1 MQVISEREKPPFHVI
16 IKSKLKEINRS
27 KRAYLFVA
35 PAFLLICAIIFYPI
49 ANTFY
54 ISLNKVNVIGN
65 PSGFNNFQNYTHLFV
80 SKEFLSVLLQTLNW
94 TLLVVGITT
103 LISIPTA
110 LALNFQFP
118 GRKLARGILI
128 VPWATSLMINAIT
141 WKWIFDG
148 QYSTITYTLLKF
160 GIIKNPIVWLGDP
173 KFSFAIIVFVGIL
186 VSIPSTTLSIL
197 AGLQSIPDDIYEAVS
212 LEGAGFLVSFWHLT
226 LPQLRHTLT
235 VTTILN
241 VIYVFNSFPIIWIL
255 TQGGPSFKTDI
266 LVTYLY
272 KQAFQYN
279 NFGGASAMAIITFV
293 ILVIFANL
301 FQRITLKED

>member
-1 MQVISEREKPPFHVI
+1 LRALSERDKPPFDVR
-16 IKSKLKEINRS
+16 IKSIMHDIKRS
-27 KRAYLFVA
+27 KLAYLFIT
-35 PAFLLICAIIFYPI
+35 PAILLIFAIIFYPI
-49 ANTFY
+49 GNTFF
-54 ISLNKVNVIGN
+54 ISLNKVNAIGV
-65 PSGFNNFQNYTHLFV
+65 PSGFNNFKNYINLF
-80 SKEFLSVLLQTLNW
+80 SDSEFLSILLRTLNW

-103 LISIPTA
+103 VISIPAA

-128 VPWATSLMINAIT
+128 VPWATSLMINAIA

-148 QYSTITYTLLKF
+148 QYSIITSTLLKL
-160 GIIKNPIVWLGDP
+160 GIIKSQIVWLGDP
-173 KFSFAIIVFVGIL
+173 KLAFMIIVFVGIL
-186 VSIPSTTLSIL
+186 VSIPSTTLSLL
-197 AGLQSIPDDIYEAVS
+197 AGLQSIPDDMYESAS
-212 LEGAGFLVSFWHLT
+212 LDGAGFIVSFWYLT

-241 VIYVFNSFPIIWIL
+241 VIYVFNSFPIIWLL

-301 FQRITLKED
+301 FQRFTLKED